1 MLLANQ
7 IAIVTGAGRGIGR
20 AIALAYAREGAQI
33 VIAEKDREPAQQVA
47 QEICALGGQALVIET
62 DVAQEVSVNAMVERV
77 LEELGTIDILVTCAG
92 IQRRYFVHELPSAE
106 FQAML
111 AVNLLGTFYCCRAV
125 LPTLYARGSGIILM
139 IASDSGRR
147 GYAYNAAYCASKFA
161 VVGLMESLA
170 DEARA
175 YGVRVNAL
183 CPAGVKTRMSESV
196 TWGDGRPLNLEHFM
210 EPEEVADVALFL
222 ASAASR
228 AIHGQAIPIYGG
240 VTYRLE

>member
-1 MLLANQ
+1 MLLADQ
-7 IAIVTGAGRGIGR
+7 VAIITGAGRGIGR
-20 AIALAYAREGAQI
+20 AIALAYAREGASV

-47 QEICALGGQALVIET
+47 AEIASRGGRALAVET
-62 DVAQEVSVNAMVERV
+62 DVADEASVAQMVERV
-77 LEELGTIDILVTCAG
+77 LQEFGTIDILVTNAG
-92 IQRRYFVHELPSAE
+92 IQRRYFVHQLPTTE

-125 LPTLYARGSGIILM
+125 LPLFYARRGGTIIM

-147 GYAYNAAYCASKFA
+147 GYAYNAAYCASKFG
-161 VVGLMESLA
+161 VIGFMESLA
-170 DEARA
+170 DEARE

-196 TWGDGRPLNLEHFM
+196 TWGDGRPLCLDHFM

-222 ASAASR
+222 AGPQSR
-228 AIHGQAIPIYGG
+228 AIHGQAIPVYGG
-240 VTYRLE
+240 VNYRLA

>member
-1 MLLANQ
+1 MLLAGQ

-20 AIALAYAREGAQI
+20 AIALAYAREGASL
-33 VIAEKDREPAQQVA
+33 VIAEKDREPAQEVA
-47 QEICALGGQALVIET
+47 EKIRGLGGQALVIET
-62 DVAQEVSVNAMVERV
+62 DVAQESSVNAMVERV
-77 LEELGTIDILVTCAG
+77 LRELGTIDILVTNAG
-92 IQRRYFVHELPSAE
+92 IQRRYFVHQLPTAE

-111 AVNLLGTFYCCRAV
+111 DVNLLGTFYCCRAV
-125 LPTLYARGSGIILM
+125 LPTLYARRTGTILM

-161 VVGLMESLA
+161 VIGFMEALA

-175 YGVRVNAL
+175 YAVRVNAL

-196 TWGDGRPLNLEHFM
+196 TWGDGRPLRLEHFM

-222 ASAASR
+222 VGPGAR
-228 AIHGQAIPIYGG
+228 AIHGQAIPVYGG